1 MLLLEYIQS
10 MCLSSCNS
18 IKTVDFYT
26 NYSPLTTKRQ
36 IKRISTRQTSY
47 RGFSKKKRKK
57 RKKLARSFNFL
68 FRYIDDVL
76 SLNNSKFSNY
86 DDCFYP
92 IKFAIMNTTD
102 TTLTSAYIFKRF
114 FQLLYS
120 FKVHK
125 TRNLIQ
131 ARSNLSSNWV
141 CTCAST

>member
-1 MLLLEYIQS
+1 MTLAAKYMLLLEYIQS
-10 MCLSSCNS
+10 MRLSSCNS
-18 IKTVDFYT
+18 IKTVDFYV

-102 TTLTSAYIFKRF
+102 TTLTSAYIFKRC

-120 FKVHK
+120 
-125 TRNLIQ
+125 
-131 ARSNLSSNWV
+131 
-141 CTCAST
+141 